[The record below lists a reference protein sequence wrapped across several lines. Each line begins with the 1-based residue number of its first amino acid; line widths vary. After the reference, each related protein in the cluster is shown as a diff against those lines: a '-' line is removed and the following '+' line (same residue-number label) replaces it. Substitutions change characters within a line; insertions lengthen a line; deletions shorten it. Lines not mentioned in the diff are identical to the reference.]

1 MGGRGGLSG
10 RGRGEEGA
18 VLGLSLSGA
27 CGNASSPKYTVG
39 LGFYS
44 LLFYSYLLFSL
55 FLPFLFQPG
64 LNGFGYFS
72 EEGGDRCIGD

>member
-1 MGGRGGLSG
+1 M
-10 RGRGEEGA
+10 
-18 VLGLSLSGA
+18 LGLSLSGA

-64 LNGFGYFS
+64 LNGSGYFS
-72 EEGGDRCIGD
+72 EEGGIGGLVTDCLVVTCRGRFLTEGA